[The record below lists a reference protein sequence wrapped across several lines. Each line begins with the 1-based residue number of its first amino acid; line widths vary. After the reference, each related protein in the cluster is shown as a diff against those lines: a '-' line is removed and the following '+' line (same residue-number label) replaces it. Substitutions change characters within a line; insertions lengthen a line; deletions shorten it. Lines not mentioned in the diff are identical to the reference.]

1 MHTLLQESQCVHIY
15 IPCSVYLPRPEMKD
29 DGTVDI
35 KAKAVSLSQTVSL
48 KNDGS
53 GRIAVRSESCSFDVR
68 KISVKFHGGARLAV
82 DYLYS
87 V

>member
-1 MHTLLQESQCVHIY
+1 
-15 IPCSVYLPRPEMKD
+15 MKD